1 MQKCKSSLR
10 GSKMSGI
17 SHLRATLISRM
28 AMRKKLLY
36 VYDFCTCHTE
46 FDNLRFVLNAARPPL
61 KADLKHFKS
70 VYGLPAT
77 LEFSRRVRAP
87 YTCDWWAT
95 VY

>member
-17 SHLRATLISRM
+17 SHLRATLISRL
-28 AMRKKLLY
+28 ATSKKLLY

-46 FDNLRFVLNAARPPL
+46 FDNLRFVLDAARPPL
-61 KADLKHFKS
+61 KADLKSFKS

-77 LEFSRRVRAP
+77 MEFSRRVRAP
-87 YTCDWWAT
+87 YSCDWWAS